1 VQVELR
7 QLRYFVAVAEELHFR
22 RAAERLLLTQPA
34 LSHQI
39 ARLESQLGVRLLER
53 DRRSVALTPAGATLL
68 EGARR
73 ALFDIDQSIA
83 ATRWTSGITSHV
95 LRLGY
100 PAYATRALREVLN
113 AFRERHPD
121 LWIDEHQLQS
131 HRIHEGLLNRT
142 LDAGFMN
149 LPVGG
154 ALTTVP
160 VVPRRMTV
168 VLPAT
173 HPLATHERVP
183 LARLAGRPLLMAGA
197 SVAPS
202 YRAALM
208 VCCQQVGFV
217 PAIVEP
223 DGREPPTM
231 EGLARAVAGGQGL
244 LLLPPEVPEPL
255 LPELACRPVDL
266 PPRSP
271 ELTLAWHSG
280 NPSPSIKAF
289 SALVRANSP
298 VGS

>member
-39 ARLESQLGVRLLER
+39 ARLEHQLGVRLLER
-53 DRRSVALTPAGATLL
+53 DRRSVALTRAGATLL

-73 ALFDIDQSIA
+73 ALHDIDQSIA
-83 ATRWTSGITSHV
+83 ATRWTSGITSHA

-100 PAYATRALREVLN
+100 PAYATRAVRTVLT

-121 LWIDEHQLQS
+121 LWVDEHQLQS
-131 HRIHEGLLNRT
+131 DRIREALLDRA
-142 LDAGFMN
+142 LDAGFVN

-154 ALTTVP
+154 VLTTLP
-160 VVPRRMTV
+160 VVPQRLSA
-168 VLPAT
+168 VLPAA
-173 HPLATHERVP
+173 HPLATHERIP

-197 SVAPS
+197 GEAPS

-208 VCCQQVGFV
+208 VCCQQAGFV
-217 PAIVEP
+217 PPVVEL
-223 DGREPPTM
+223 DRREPPTM
-231 EGLARAVAGGQGL
+231 EGLARAVASGHGL

-255 LPELACRPVDL
+255 LPEVVCRPVDL
-266 PPRSP
+266 PPSSLK
-271 ELTLAWHSG
+271 LTLAWHSG

-289 SALVRANSP
+289 TALMRANSP